1 MSRKSGLFPR
11 KKGIAKGMDV
21 LEEGSILPPPGGG
34 LGGDR
39 DPMLKEI

>member
-1 MSRKSGLFPR
+1 MSRKSVLFPR
-11 KKGIAKGMDV
+11 KKGIAKGMDI
-21 LEEGSILPPPGGG
+21 LEEDRYCGLGGG